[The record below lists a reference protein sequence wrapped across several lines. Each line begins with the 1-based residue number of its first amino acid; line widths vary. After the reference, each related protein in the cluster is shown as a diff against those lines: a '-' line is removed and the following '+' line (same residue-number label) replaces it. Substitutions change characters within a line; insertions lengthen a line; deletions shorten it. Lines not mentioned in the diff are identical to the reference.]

1 MSVNIQTIQDIE
13 KVTNSLYKHT
23 ENFIKDFIKKDT
35 QNIACKQGC
44 DSCCKTLRVEILPA
58 EAFLLAKNI
67 KSDFTK
73 EHIDNL
79 KVKLK
84 ENANKSKNK
93 SLLEH
98 INEKIECAFLD
109 NGQCSVYNYRPYK
122 CRAFLARDLVLCL
135 FDNCK
140 TEQVPELQNQLRDKG
155 NIDKYMNTIKNSNL
169 ETGPAEI
176 NDALYEI
183 LNDDNLLDRYLN
195 QEKNLFSPL
204 SH

>member
-1 MSVNIQTIQDIE
+1 MALKIQTIQDIE

-23 ENFIKDFIKKDT
+23 EESIKDFIKKDT
-35 QNIACKQGC
+35 LNIACKQGC
-44 DSCCKTLRVEILPA
+44 DACCKTLRVEILPA
-58 EAFLLAKNI
+58 EAFLLATKI
-67 KSDFTK
+67 KSNFTK

-79 KVKLK
+79 KIKLK
-84 ENANKSKNK
+84 INAEKSKHK

-109 NGQCSVYNYRPYK
+109 NGECSIYNYRPYK
-122 CRAFLARDLVLCL
+122 CRAFLARDLSFCL
-135 FDNCK
+135 IDNCK
-140 TEQVPELQNQLRDKG
+140 TDQVPELQNQLREKG
-155 NIDKYMNTIKNSNL
+155 NIYKYMNTIKDSNL
-169 ETGPAEI
+169 EAEPAEI

-183 LNDDNLLDRYLN
+183 LNDDNLVNRYLN